1 MYCSYITEANYQRVH
16 CHELTNKRCAYI
28 FMSWF
33 SGIMHKILKNAMI
46 YDENTREFEPCI

>member
-1 MYCSYITEANYQRVH
+1 MYCSYITDANYQRVH
-16 CHELTNKRCAYI
+16 CHELTNKRYAYI